1 VKNLRGFEEVA
12 MLSTFFLALGLVLLL
27 IAGMSIGV
35 MFGRK
40 PISGSCGGVGNQ
52 IGGGGGCSVCGRE
65 SGTCDDDEVEEDAP
79 DRAGTA
85 ANLAYN
91 AASTRGERT

>member
-1 VKNLRGFEEVA
+1 MFE
-12 MLSTFFLALGLVLLL
+12 TFILAVVLVMVL

-52 IGGGGGCSVCGRE
+52 LGGGSGCSVCGRE
-65 SGTCDDDEVEEDAP
+65 SGSCEDDEQGPDAG
-79 DRAGTA
+79 DAET
-85 ANLAYN
+85 LTYN
-91 AASTRGERT
+91 AASDRNA

>member
-1 VKNLRGFEEVA
+1 

-35 MFGRK
+35 IFGRK

-52 IGGGGGCSVCGRE
+52 IGGGSGAGCSVCGRE
-65 SGTCDDDEVEEDAP
+65 SGTCDDDDGESVS
-79 DRAGTA
+79 DRAGTTA
-85 ANLAYN
+85 PLAYN
-91 AASTRGERT
+91 ADSPRRDRA